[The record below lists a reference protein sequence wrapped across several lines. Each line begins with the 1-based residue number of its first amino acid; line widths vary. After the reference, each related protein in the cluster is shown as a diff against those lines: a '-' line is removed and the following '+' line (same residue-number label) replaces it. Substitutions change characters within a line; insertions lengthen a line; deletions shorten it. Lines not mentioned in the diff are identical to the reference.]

1 MKSLMITMVIAG
13 VAISHFPTVTV
24 QVPLGRGEAIPAAS
38 SDAKGQAPETVGAT
52 RIAPA
57 AREGG
62 SERVIPA
69 IGLEPARPL
78 PVLAGA
84 VPASAHGEQDLDDA
98 ARRRFHRLAP
108 RE

>member
-13 VAISHFPTVTV
+13 VAISYFPTVTV
-24 QVPLGRGEAIPAAS
+24 QVPLGRGEAVPSAS
-38 SDAKGQAPETVGAT
+38 SEAEGQARETVRAT

-69 IGLEPARPL
+69 VGLEPARPL
-78 PVLAGA
+78 PVVAGA
-84 VPASAHGEQDLDDA
+84 VPGGAHGEQVLVDA
-98 ARRRFHRLAP
+98 ARPQFHRLAP
-108 RE
+108 HK